1 MNDVAV
7 PRFPARPCPHDKKVI
22 IMIIIIHD
30 IIQHPV
36 TEKRQSQSGRA
47 AYRPS
52 DAVDVIVNVLAHVKV
67 DHMRNVLDV
76 QTTRG
81 DIRRDKDRRL
91 ACGASNRAKAHGSD
105 YGADRNGAA
114 GGRKCKGV
122 LRI

>member
-1 MNDVAV
+1 M
-7 PRFPARPCPHDKKVI
+7 
-22 IMIIIIHD
+22 IMIIHD

-36 TEKRQSQSGRA
+36 TEKTPGARSGRA

-91 ACGASNRAKAHGSD
+91 ACGASNCAKAHGSE

-114 GGRKCKGV
+114 GGQKV
-122 LRI
+122 